1 MEIGIITYEQHL
13 DAVCYLQ
20 FLKNGGF
27 WVPVNVEVIRDDG
40 SKYEY
45 NLQSEGNTDLIIPD
59 DDVYQ
64 HYDDKKNEDYLTVSH
79 VIDEDI
85 KEIIQIKGNLEK
97 PPHHIMYKIFK

>member
-1 MEIGIITYEQHL
+1 MSNIS

-20 FLKNGGF
+20 FLKKGGF

-45 NLQSEGNTDLIIPD
+45 NLQSEGNIDIIIPD

-85 KEIIQIKGNLEK
+85 KEIIQMKGNLEK
-97 PPHHIMYKIFK
+97 PPHHITYKIFK